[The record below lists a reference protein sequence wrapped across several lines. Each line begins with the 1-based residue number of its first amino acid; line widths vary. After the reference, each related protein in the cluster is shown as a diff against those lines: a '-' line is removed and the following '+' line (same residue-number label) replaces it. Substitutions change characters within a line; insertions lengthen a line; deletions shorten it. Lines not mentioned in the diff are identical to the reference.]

1 MNEFK
6 RKIYWRDQEYDV
18 ITVWQEKSVIKRPT
32 DSNTSATSGQASR
45 WVQTSTMSKG
55 WVLQVGEEYY
65 EWPDK

>member
-18 ITVWQEKSVIKRPT
+18 ITVPQEKSV
-32 DSNTSATSGQASR
+32 SNASATSGQASR

>member
-18 ITVWQEKSVIKRPT
+18 ITVSQEKSVIKRPT

-45 WVQTSTMSKG
+45 
-55 WVLQVGEEYY
+55 
-65 EWPDK
+65 